1 MTDIIKQLT
10 QPRRAKALFKHANI
24 EQLDRILNIVT
35 EIKTEKEHDAQKQ
48 AEHEQQER
56 KALEEMREEIL
67 NKGLDFDKLVSLMK
81 PQRKAKKRKS
91 TSTKDAPKT
100 YRYGDNKTWNGEGN
114 VPEEMQKMLDEGLE
128 LADFLQTE

>member
-1 MTDIIKQLT
+1 MTEIIQQLT
-10 QPRRAKALFKHANI
+10 NQRRAKSLLKHATQHQI
-24 EQLDRILNIVT
+24 KRILDNIVS
-35 EIKTEKEHDAQKQ
+35 IKEEKEHEAQKQ

-56 KALEEMREEIL
+56 QALEEMREEIL

-91 TSTKDAPKT
+91 TGTKGTPKT
-100 YRYGDNKTWNGEGN
+100 YRYGDNKTWNGEGD

-128 LADFLQTE
+128 LADFLQPE